1 MITSVD
7 AYFTSGCGRCR
18 KFDTPEC
25 KIHKWHRELAK
36 LREIAL
42 DCGLTEEAK
51 WGHPVYCF
59 QKTNVAMI
67 AAFNDNCVLSFFK
80 GALLQDE
87 KGILEFP
94 GENSQSAKFARF
106 TDVGAIQQLED
117 ALKSYLFEA
126 IEVEKAGLKVNF
138 KKITELEIPDE
149 LSAKFVEIPAFQTAF
164 EALTPGR
171 QRGYVLYFSAAKQS
185 ATRAARIEKYMPQI
199 FTGKGMND

>member
-1 MITSVD
+1 
-7 AYFTSGCGRCR
+7 
-18 KFDTPEC
+18 
-25 KIHKWHRELAK
+25 
-36 LREIAL
+36 
-42 DCGLTEEAK
+42 
-51 WGHPVYCF
+51 
-59 QKTNVAMI
+59 MI

-117 ALKSYLFEA
+117 VLKSYLFEA

-149 LSAKFVEIPAFQTAF
+149 LSAKFAEIPAFQTAF

-171 QRGYVLYFSAAKQS
+171 QRGYVLHFSAAKQS